1 MPAYLDDNGTWYA
14 LFYYEN
20 FKKEK
25 KRKKKRGFG
34 SEQEKTITKRTSR
47 LRHPLRGICH
57 SGTLR
62 RYTWRMLVPGSGFPP
77 TTRRSVP

>member
-34 SEQEKTITKRTSR
+34 T
-47 LRHPLRGICH
+47 
-57 SGTLR
+57 
-62 RYTWRMLVPGSGFPP
+62 
-77 TTRRSVP
+77 

>member
-25 KRKKKRGFG
+25 KRKKKRA
-34 SEQEKTITKRTSR
+34 S
-47 LRHPLRGICH
+47 
-57 SGTLR
+57 
-62 RYTWRMLVPGSGFPP
+62 
-77 TTRRSVP
+77 